1 MSTEPY
7 DDAVISP
14 PVLVV
19 VARPEAGLR
28 TSAAG
33 LTAKAADA
41 RSLAAIL
48 DEAGAPLRQL
58 FGTTEER
65 LQNERSLLPEPAD
78 EMAEA
83 APPDLSVY
91 YRVDAPTA
99 DLASIATRLREHEAV
114 QGAYVQP
121 PTTLPAQLN
130 AMTARL
136 EEPPAVTPSF
146 ERLQGYLDRA
156 PGGIDARFAWRRP
169 GGRGRGV
176 GIIDIEEAWQFTH
189 EDLLHNLGGA
199 LASPPDHIKAGRR
212 HHGTAVL
219 GEFSADHNSWGVSG
233 ICPEAIARAV
243 PIWDLQPAGAIR
255 VAANALKR
263 GDIILI
269 ECQRAGPGRFVS
281 DEPYIP
287 IEWWPA
293 DFDAVRYAIRR
304 GIIVVHTAANGYQN
318 LDDAVYDTPGE
329 GFPPDW
335 VNPFRRGAGD
345 SGAIVVGAGA
355 PPPDDPDIEFPDR
368 SRLDFSDYGAMVD
381 AQGWGSSVTTTGYG
395 DLQGGSDENA
405 FYTQYFSGTSSAAP
419 IVVGA
424 LGCLQGIVRAIGRPA
439 RTPAEARLLLRTTG
453 SPQQNRL
460 DAPVRQRIGSRPN
473 LRQLV
478 AEVTSRPGAAVASW
492 GPDRLDIFVVGAD
505 RALYQKA
512 WYADAWHP
520 SDTWTRLGG
529 IVEAPAVVTPEEGC
543 LDVFAVGATNRCVYH
558 KAWVAGAWQPSAKG
572 WERLGDAPME
582 GAPTAVSWA
591 PGRLDVFVAGA
602 DRALYHKWWDG
613 SGWHPSQAGRWE
625 RLGGA
630 IMGTPLAVSWGPRR
644 LDLFA
649 IGPDRAVYHRFFD
662 GSWSPTWQRL
672 GGAMEGGLMAVC
684 SEPGRIDLL
693 AVGDDRAVYHKAWDD
708 EAWQPSA
715 GGWTRLG
722 GTVEGAPAAVSW
734 GPNRLDVFAV
744 DASDRNLHHKWL
756 DGTAWRPSQGGS
768 WERMGGDVLAS
779 PAVASRGRRQLDVVA
794 VATDRTVYH
803 KAFDGTAWRPSPLQ
817 YTKLSGTV
825 QY

>member
-7 DDAVISP
+7 EDAVSSP

-28 TSAAG
+28 ASASG
-33 LTAKAADA
+33 LTATAADA
-41 RSLAAIL
+41 RSLAAVL

-65 LQNERSLLPEPAD
+65 LLHERSLLPEPTD

-91 YRVDAPTA
+91 YRVDAPAA

-114 QGAYVQP
+114 QGAYVKP

-130 AMTARL
+130 TMTARL
-136 EEPPAVTPSF
+136 EGPPAVTPNF
-146 ERLQGYLDRA
+146 EQKQGYLGRA
-156 PGGIDARFAWRRP
+156 PGGIEARFAWRRP
-169 GGRGRGV
+169 GGRGSGV

-199 LASPPDHIKAGRR
+199 LASPPDHIKEARR

-219 GEFSADHNSWGVSG
+219 GEFSADHNGRGVSG
-233 ICPEAIARAV
+233 ICPEAIASAV

-255 VAANALKR
+255 VAANKLKR

-269 ECQRAGPGRFVS
+269 ECQREGPGRSVF

-287 IEWWPA
+287 IEWWPD
-293 DFDAVRYAIRR
+293 DFDAVRYAVRR
-304 GIIVVHTAANGYQN
+304 GILVVHTAANGYQN
-318 LDDAVYDTPGE
+318 LDDAVYDTPAE

-335 VNPFRRGAGD
+335 VNPFRRGARD

-355 PPPDDPDIEFPDR
+355 PPPGPDGGFPDR
-368 SRLDFSDYGAMVD
+368 SRLEFSDYGAMVD
-381 AQGWGSSVTTTGYG
+381 AQGWGFDVTTTGYG

-405 FYTQYFSGTSSAAP
+405 YYTESFSGTSSAAP

-453 SPQQNRL
+453 SPQQKRV
-460 DAPVRQRIGSRPN
+460 DAPVKQRIGSRPN

-492 GPDRLDIFVVGAD
+492 GPDRLDVFVVGGD
-505 RALYQKA
+505 RAVYQKA
-512 WYADAWHP
+512 WDADVWHP
-520 SDTWTRLGG
+520 SDKWTRLGG
-529 IVEAPAVVTPEEGC
+529 IIEAPAVVTPEEGR
-543 LDVFAVGATNRCVYH
+543 LDVFAIGATNRCVYH
-558 KAWVAGAWQPSAKG
+558 KAGVANAWRPSTEG

-582 GAPTAVSWA
+582 GAPAAVSWGR
-591 PGRLDVFVAGA
+591 GRLDVFVAGP

-613 SGWHPSQAGRWE
+613 SAWRPSEGGRWE

-630 IMGTPLAVSWGPRR
+630 IIGTPLAVSWGPRR

-649 IGPDRAVYHRFFD
+649 IGPDRAVYHRPFD
-662 GSWSPTWQRL
+662 GSWSPTWRRL
-672 GGAMEGGLMAVC
+672 GGAMEGGLTAVC
-684 SEPGRIDLL
+684 WEPGRIDLL

-708 EAWQPSA
+708 EAWQSPA

-734 GPNRLDVFAV
+734 GPNRLDVFV
-744 DASDRNLHHKWL
+744 VGMDRNLYHKWW
-756 DGTAWRPSQGGS
+756 DGAAWRPSQTGD

-779 PAVASRGRRQLDVVA
+779 PAIASQGPRQLDVVA

-803 KAFDGTAWRPSPLQ
+803 KAFDGTAWRPSLLQ
-817 YTKLSGTV
+817 YNELGGMV
-825 QY
+825 RY